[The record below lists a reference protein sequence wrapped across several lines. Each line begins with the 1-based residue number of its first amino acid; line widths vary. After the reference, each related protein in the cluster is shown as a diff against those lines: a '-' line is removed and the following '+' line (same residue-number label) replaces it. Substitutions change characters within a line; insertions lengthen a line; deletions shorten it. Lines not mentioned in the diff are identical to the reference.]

1 MLKPVLELTFW
12 SPIYR
17 EEPNLQF
24 SICSKEVD
32 DQICQKHHDGIVV
45 KPQVYLKS
53 GQPESQLFPGKM
65 WVCPKIVSDPKYFKS
80 SAMCFLV
87 AQQFQWIIIIL
98 PILPTIKIIILPI
111 LPTFNG
117 FSMDYHHHHYIKI
130 AKDQLFRQTKR
141 SMAAGRLPP
150 SLSLCPLWCS
160 VPSLLPQLWLQIERE
175 KTWKNV
181 WLWLEHRGREKN
193 PEKKNPPVE

>member
-1 MLKPVLELTFW
+1 MMLKPVLELTFW

-53 GQPESQLFPGKM
+53 GQPESQLFPVKM

-80 SAMCFLV
+80 SAMCFFV

-130 AKDQLFRQTKR
+130 AKDQLFPPDKKIDGRRKIAAKPIFMS
-141 SMAAGRLPP
+141 SMVQCPIIAAATVTANWTG
-150 SLSLCPLWCS
+150 
-160 VPSLLPQLWLQIERE
+160 
-175 KTWKNV
+175 KNM
-181 WLWLEHRGREKN
+181 
-193 PEKKNPPVE
+193 KKCMALTGA